1 MTLTAVDW
9 VILASYVLL
18 STGIGL
24 YFTNRGGESLDE
36 YFLSGRQV
44 PGAS

>member
-9 VILASYVLL
+9 VIVAFYVLL

-36 YFLSGRQV
+36 YFRSGRQA